1 MNMQP
6 SPVKI
11 YETER
16 KRVVMCDYDVNNIGF
31 YLPDGSYEPIYD
43 PVNDFSRL
51 IREHI
56 CDAAEISFRKSLKD
70 YVYREDLLQDDL
82 FFSCSDAIGRIK
94 AMLSCCEPDIGSI
107 EKELA
112 ELEKTIANY
121 EEYIYQLLAEG
132 LE

>member
-1 MNMQP
+1 M
-6 SPVKI
+6 KI

-16 KRVVMCDYDVNNIGF
+16 KRAEMCDYDVNNIGF

-70 YVYREDLLQDDL
+70 YVYREYLLQDDM
-82 FFSCSDAIGRIK
+82 FFSCSAAIGRIK
-94 AMLSCCEPDIGSI
+94 AMLSSCEPDIGSI
-107 EKELA
+107 KKDLA
-112 ELEKTIANY
+112 KIEEAMANY
-121 EEYIYQLLAEG
+121 EEHIYQLLAEG